1 MHPRKA
7 SRPRETCLE
16 WINNAENFPSP
27 LDETMVSFFFSFFF
41 SFSFEFWREKWKRDA
56 RGFLVLPLLFFFLS
70 P

>member
-27 LDETMVSFFFSFFF
+27 LDETMVSFLFFF
-41 SFSFEFWREKWKRDA
+41 FFRSNFGERNGK
-56 RGFLVLPLLFFFLS
+56 GVFLFFLFFFFFLS

>member
-27 LDETMVSFFFSFFF
+27 LDETMVSFLFFF
-41 SFSFEFWREKWKRDA
+41 RSNFGERNGKGM
-56 RGFLVLPLLFFFLS
+56 RGVFLFFLFFFFFLS

>member
-27 LDETMVSFFFSFFF
+27 LDETMVSFLFFF
-41 SFSFEFWREKWKRDA
+41 LFRSNFGERNGK
-56 RGFLVLPLLFFFLS
+56 GVFLFFLFFFFLS

>member
-27 LDETMVSFFFSFFF
+27 LDETMVSFLFFF
-41 SFSFEFWREKWKRDA
+41 FF
-56 RGFLVLPLLFFFLS
+56 FLNFGERNGKGVFLFFLFFFFFLS